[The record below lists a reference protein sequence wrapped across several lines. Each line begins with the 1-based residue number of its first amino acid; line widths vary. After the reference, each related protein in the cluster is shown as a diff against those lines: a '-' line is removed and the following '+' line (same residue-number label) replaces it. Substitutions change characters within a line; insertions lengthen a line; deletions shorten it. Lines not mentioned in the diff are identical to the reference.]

1 MPSALQSVVL
11 ALAVAGSTL
20 GCGPAG
26 PAANTSPSTA
36 QSSGVA
42 KGTPPLQQPG
52 PFLVDV
58 SWIGNQAGWALAAAE
73 CSAHG
78 LCARLYSTVDGGQHW
93 QRLPDPPG
101 CLVAACNQGLS
112 TAASISKI
120 TFATLSTGYLYGAGF
135 YVTGDGGNTWTE
147 VPASPVEDVETSGGA
162 VYRLTY
168 DHTGCPGPCQ
178 RTLEVA
184 PAGSSTWRRL
194 LRLPPNPG
202 NTTAAARVIVQA
214 RDLYVPMY
222 GNQAG
227 GAGTAKTV
235 LFRSL
240 DGGTTW
246 LQLADPCGQAELSEH
261 DAVAFAAAENGFLAS
276 LCSARAGSGQEGPF
290 VITSTDAG
298 QNWGSRHVVPAA
310 VGLIAAASANVL
322 AVASPPISGYGPY
335 TYRLL
340 ASANG
345 GATWST
351 SISDPEVLAVNA
363 PGTAFLAF
371 QDSKSAR
378 WIGDATAIW
387 TTDDG
392 GNHWIRRQFP

>member
-1 MPSALQSVVL
+1 MPPALRSAVL
-11 ALAVAGSTL
+11 ALVVAGSAL
-20 GCGPAG
+20 GCGPTS
-26 PAANTSPSTA
+26 PAANTSPSA
-36 QSSGVA
+36 VQSSVVA
-42 KGTPPLQQPG
+42 KGTPPPPQPG

-58 SWIGNQAGWALAAAE
+58 SWINNQAGWALAAVD
-73 CSAHG
+73 CSGHG
-78 LCARLYSTVDGGQHW
+78 LCARLYNTVDGGQHW

-101 CLVAACNQGLS
+101 CLVAACKQGLS
-112 TAASISKI
+112 TAASISKV
-120 TFATLSTGYLYGAGF
+120 TFATLSIGYLYGAGF

-147 VPASPVEDVETSGGA
+147 VRSSPVEDVETSGGA

-168 DHTGCPGPCQ
+168 DNTGCPGPCQ

-184 PAGSSTWRRL
+184 SAGSSTWRRL
-194 LRLPPNPG
+194 LRVPPNPG

-214 RDLYVPMY
+214 PDLYVPMY
-222 GNQAG
+222 GNRAG

-235 LFRSL
+235 VFRSL
-240 DGGTTW
+240 DEGITW
-246 LQLADPCGQAELSEH
+246 KQLADPCGQAEVSEY
-261 DAVAFAAAENGFLAS
+261 DAVAFAGAEIGFLAS
-276 LCSARAGSGQEGPF
+276 LCSPRSASGRESPF

-298 QNWGSRHVVPAA
+298 QNWGPRHVVPAP
-310 VGLIAAASANVL
+310 VGLIAAASASVL
-322 AVASPPISGYGPY
+322 AVASPPISGSGRY

-345 GATWST
+345 GATWPT

-363 PGTAFLAF
+363 PETAFLAF

-387 TTDDG
+387 STDDG
-392 GNHWIRRQFP
+392 GNNWIRRQFP